1 MAVDLGIEGRVAWVL
16 GASSGLG
23 RASAEALAGEG
34 ARVAVSARRAEV
46 LDEIAATITSEARGE
61 CIPVP
66 VDVTDRASIAAGHD
80 AVTSELGPVDILV
93 ANAGGPPPGGFEDTD
108 DSQLESAFA
117 LTTASAW
124 HLANLVVPAMKRR
137 GSGCTIFVTS
147 SATKEIIPTL
157 MLSNMMRA
165 AVVGLAKTMSKE
177 LGPHGIRVLCV
188 APGRINTARAQSI
201 DEGAAESSNRS
212 PQDVRAENESK
223 IPLRRYGEPK
233 EFGEVVAFLASERAS
248 YVSGITV
255 AVDGGALNGLL
266 S

>member
-1 MAVDLGIEGRVAWVL
+1 VDLGIEGRVAWVL

-23 RASAEALAGEG
+23 RACATALVAEG
-34 ARVAVSARRAEV
+34 ARVAVSARREE
-46 LDEIAATITSEARGE
+46 LLNEIAADLSSPGGE
-61 CIPVP
+61 CAAVP
-66 VDVTDRASIAAGHD
+66 VDVTDRASIVAGHR

-93 ANAGGPPPGGFEDTD
+93 ANAGGPPPGGFEGVD
-108 DSQLESAFA
+108 DAQLEQAFA

-124 HLANLVVPAMKRR
+124 HLAHLVVPAMKER
-137 GSGCTIFVTS
+137 GSGCIVFVTS

-157 MLSNMMRA
+157 LLSNMMRA

-188 APGRINTARAQSI
+188 APGRIDTARVQSL
-201 DEGAAESSNRS
+201 DEGTAESSGRS
-212 PQDVRAENESK
+212 PQEVRTASESQ
-223 IPLRRYGEPK
+223 IPLQRYGEPR

-248 YVSGITV
+248 YVTGITV
-255 AVDGGALNGLL
+255 AVDGGALNGIL